1 MPDREKV
8 MKGLECC
15 LVLGEDM
22 LYRCDECPY
31 RATEDERKV
40 IDWRCHLEELR
51 SDALELMKG
60 QEQEISRLKHHV
72 DCDAAEKLPSG
83 CVGYGRGLNDDEP
96 CETCK
101 ACEKYNGYGEE

>member
-1 MPDREKV
+1 MADREKV
-8 MKGLECC
+8 IE
-15 LVLGEDM
+15 
-22 LYRCDECPY
+22 
-31 RATEDERKV
+31 
-40 IDWRCHLEELR
+40 HLKEIAEYFRGCRSNASFASKAENHFWELQNAA
-51 SDALELMKG
+51 SEAAELLKA

-83 CVGYGRGLNDDEP
+83 CVGYGRGFNDDEP